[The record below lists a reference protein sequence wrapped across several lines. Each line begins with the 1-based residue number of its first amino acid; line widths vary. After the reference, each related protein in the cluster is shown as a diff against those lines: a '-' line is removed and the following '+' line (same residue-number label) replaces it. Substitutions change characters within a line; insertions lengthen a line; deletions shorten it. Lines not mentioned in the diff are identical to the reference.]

1 MWPFDDIGDSL
12 GSEIAEFAADAFESA
27 MRALWD
33 GSLDLL
39 RESFDLADRFS
50 VFEVNPHDG
59 PVGVLWPMMLWIS
72 GVLALGLF
80 SWQLI
85 MTSLRGGRGMVR
97 LTTGPLQYGVALA
110 ITVGMV
116 GTFLAASDGL
126 TQGILRAGLQSANF
140 HEALESTEFAGGTGE
155 GIKAVVLGLCAVI
168 GVLPAAVGYLLEML
182 FREAA
187 IYLLVATIPITAAG
201 LLANVTKR
209 WFWTTVRWLL
219 SCIAMKPVLALALVL
234 GVGLVAGAEG
244 LSALLAG
251 IGVLVL
257 SVFSPLV
264 LFRLFAFVDP
274 NTDAGGVFRDALSSS
289 TGIDSYGMN
298 NPVAKAAT
306 SLAGAGDSGSADSA
320 QEDAATGR
328 FDAAVADV
336 GDRDG
341 DAGGSSGSG
350 SADQPLDPDAAR
362 PEQDEDAP
370 GGADTDEVRPPAANR
385 GSVTSDDGIGPQ
397 FTGGGGDDTRPP
409 EPGGGSD
416 EPPVPSG
423 GGDSRPP
430 EPPVPGSDGAES
442 RPPDPPVPH
451 GGGDGSRPPDPP
463 VPHGG
468 GDESRPPDSATPLGE
483 GDEARPPEPSA
494 LHGDRTEP
502 SPPEPSVPGGD
513 GEPPDTRSRGG
524 GPGRDGGD
532 GAGGDLDEGLNT

>member
-39 RESFDLADRFS
+39 RESFALADRFS

-80 SWQLI
+80 SWQLT
-85 MTSLRGGRGMVR
+85 MTSLRGGRGIVR
-97 LTTGPLQYGVALA
+97 LTTGPLQYGIALA

-116 GTFLAASDGL
+116 GAFLAAADGL
-126 TQGILRAGLQSANF
+126 TQGILQAGLQSANF
-140 HEALESTEFAGGTGE
+140 QEALGKTQFAGGTGE
-155 GIKAVVLGLCAVI
+155 GIKAVVLGLCAVL

-234 GVGLVAGAEG
+234 GIGLVAGAEG

-298 NPVAKAAT
+298 NPVVKAAT
-306 SLAGAGDSGSADSA
+306 SLAGAGDGGSA

-328 FDAAVADV
+328 FDAAVADF
-336 GDRDG
+336 GDPEG
-341 DAGGSSGSG
+341 DAHCFGGASGSG
-350 SADQPLDPDAAR
+350 SADEPLDPDAAQ
-362 PEQDEDAP
+362 PERDDDAA
-370 GGADTDEVRPPAANR
+370 GGAETDPPRPPAANR
-385 GSVTSDDGIGPQ
+385 GSITSDDGIGPQ
-397 FTGGGGDDTRPP
+397 FTGDGGGETRPPDPP
-409 EPGGGSD
+409 EPGGGSAEQFPPTPPD
-416 EPPVPSG
+416 GEASRPPDPPEPG
-423 GGDSRPP
+423 GGGAEQVQPPPDGGASRPP
-430 EPPVPGSDGAES
+430 EPPVPSGDGAES
-442 RPPDPPVPH
+442 HPP
-451 GGGDGSRPPDPP
+451 
-463 VPHGG
+463 
-468 GDESRPPDSATPLGE
+468 ETSARHGE
-483 GDEARPPEPSA
+483 GEEPHPPEP
-494 LHGDRTEP
+494 
-502 SPPEPSVPGGD
+502 PEPGGD
-513 GEPPDTRSRGG
+513 HEPPDDRSRGR
-524 GPGRDGGD
+524 GPGGDGGD
-532 GAGGDLDEGLNT
+532 GAGGDLDEGLNV